1 MEAMQLKLG
10 EAVRTV
16 LAEAN
21 VPLTPVQIRELVKGR
36 YPHLYRTEAHRIG
49 IEKGN
54 YQSFD
59 HALLNPIY
67 SLVTKNSD
75 FLVDRSR
82 KPMLI
87 SLASDEVADESPEE
101 DYEAEFGTIYV
112 LATGLFTE
120 KQQRIIKI
128 GHTTQTLGARIVQLY
143 TTGTPF
149 QFKELHSWRVKNYTE
164 LEQALHRLLS
174 PFRLNRAREFFT
186 EEALPHVEAIV
197 TIHNDIQGRVRKI

>member
-1 MEAMQLKLG
+1 METTQLKLG
-10 EAVRTV
+10 EAVRAV

-21 VPLTPVQIRELVKGR
+21 EPLSSVQIRELVKSK
-36 YPHLYRTEAHRIG
+36 YPHLYRTEPHRIG
-49 IEKGN
+49 IEKGH

-67 SLVTKNSD
+67 RLVTNSSD
-75 FLVDRSR
+75 FIVDRSQ
-82 KPMLI
+82 KPMLV
-87 SLASDEVADESPEE
+87 SLASNEIADESPEE
-101 DYEAEFGTIYV
+101 DYEAEFGTVYV

-128 GHTTQTLGARIVQLY
+128 GYTTQTLEARIAQLF

-149 QFKELHSWRVKNYTE
+149 QFKKLHSWHVKNYTQ
-164 LEQALHRLLS
+164 LEQAIHLLLS

-186 EEALPHVEAIV
+186 EEVLPHVEAIV
-197 TIHNDIQGRVRKI
+197 KIHNEVQARVQ